1 MNEVDIVRAWKDEAY
16 RASLTYTQRGTL
28 PENPAGLVELNDVDL
43 EGLVGGNGVLA
54 DLGSGLGSRTY
65 RPCPPRACPAIMRV
79 ARSLRQQSGA
89 APSSSAPASRSG
101 WQHCATASGG

>member
-16 RASLTYTQRGTL
+16 RVSLTDAQRGTL

-54 DLGSGLGSRTY
+54 ALGSGAGTRTY
-65 RPCPPRACPAIMRV
+65 RPCPTITPMRCTSSYHCKTRRYPYC
-79 ARSLRQQSGA
+79 AL
-89 APSSSAPASRSG
+89 APSDA
-101 WQHCATASGG
+101 

>member
-65 RPCPPRACPAIMRV
+65 RPCPPSPSTYRPCPKVTRHRCP
-79 ARSLRQQSGA
+79 RSYYCNTGA
-89 APSSSAPASRSG
+89 KL
-101 WQHCATASGG
+101 